1 MQQGL
6 RKFRA
11 PTYYEAYQQVRRSL
25 GNDAVILR
33 SAEVKEGGVFGFLG
47 KRMVELTA
55 SGGDPQPPLRAPSPA
70 ERKYGAHSR
79 LGKQQAAPES
89 VAYFEQLVR
98 TAQQRIAAAT
108 QQNGQGPKTTSN
120 AVKSAPFLDGEAGE
134 ETIEALQKEIHAMR
148 EMLEVLY
155 AEHPGMGLPSEF
167 VPHYKLLIERGV
179 DRKVAAAFINSVV
192 RSSDLAIIRDPRVFA
207 ERMAIEVRKR
217 VQVTGGISLTAGT
230 CRLVA
235 LVGPTGVGKTT
246 NLAKLAA
253 YYAMRTRSR
262 VALLTADTYRIAAAD
277 QLRVYANIIGVPLEI
292 VNDPAEAAKAVQ
304 AYRDYD
310 LLLMDTA
317 GGSQYNMK
325 QINEL
330 KSILEA
336 AQADEVMLVL
346 SANTQLDV
354 LRGAAVNFRPLRP
367 SSLLFSKLDETRLYG
382 AMLSLVAETDL
393 PLSYLSVGQNVPDDI
408 VLAQSNMI
416 ADLILQNGVI
426 QDGSSKQTA

>member
-25 GNDAVILR
+25 GNDAIILR

-55 SGGDPQPPLRAPSPA
+55 SRGDPQPPLRTPSPA
-70 ERKYGAHSR
+70 EKKYGAHSH
-79 LGKQQAAPES
+79 LSKQEAAPES

-98 TAQQRIAAAT
+98 TAQQRIAGAA
-108 QQNGQGPKTTSN
+108 QQSGQVPKTAAGT
-120 AVKSAPFLDGEAGE
+120 VEGAPFKNGEAGE

-155 AEHPGMGLPSEF
+155 AEQPGMGLPSDF
-167 VPHYKLLIERGV
+167 VPHYKFLIERGV

-192 RSSDLAIIRDPRVFA
+192 RSSDLAIIRDPRVFT
-207 ERMAIEVRKR
+207 ERMAIELRKR
-217 VQVTGGISLTAGT
+217 VQVTGGINLTAGT
-230 CRLVA
+230 CRFVA

-253 YYAMRTRSR
+253 YYAMRTHSR
-262 VALLTADTYRIAAAD
+262 VALFTADTYRIAAAD

-317 GGSQYNMK
+317 GGSQYNIK

-330 KSILEA
+330 KNILDA
-336 AQADEVMLVL
+336 AQPDEVMLVL

-354 LRGAAVNFRPLRP
+354 LRRAAVNFRPLRP

-408 VLAQSNMI
+408 ALAQPNII